1 MSWKILHTGFILSAL
16 VLDVLH
22 CWCSCINSN
31 PAKLINQHVKAAR
44 LIWRGHKRGLNKWCG
59 RGQVRANVK
68 TSQLFVAAAGVA
80 AGQQVSAQLKI
91 SAQGRRPAPPA
102 VAAQLKM
109 FWWTLNVQHNHVL
122 WLRRFFFSSFFGGTN
137 KCLAGSLCAERLQ
150 NKFHSCRQNNLLRW
164 WPGELWVKTGVVH
177 SLGVVTRALLH
188 TTGRYESKA
197 LDSECRLHF
206 VSFT

>member
-1 MSWKILHTGFILSAL
+1 MLWSHIFRKQSLNRAKRRNSSVKTIGYTSWKILHTGFIPSAL

-22 CWCSCINSN
+22 CWCSCINSS

-102 VAAQLKM
+102 AAAQLKM
-109 FWWTLNVQHNHVL
+109 FWRTLNVQRNHVL
-122 WLRRFFFSSFFGGTN
+122 WLRRFFSPPFLGEPTN
-137 KCLAGSLCAERLQ
+137 VL
-150 NKFHSCRQNNLLRW
+150 
-164 WPGELWVKTGVVH
+164 
-177 SLGVVTRALLH
+177 LGVCVQNVCKTSSTPADKS
-188 TTGRYESKA
+188 TFCAGDQVNYG
-197 LDSECRLHF
+197 
-206 VSFT
+206 